1 MKTMLETGGEWSV
14 GHSTP
19 AGKRGKT
26 EIPPTAQRGSSGS
39 SPRKASGRSAMEQT
53 YSNNVKR

>member
-1 MKTMLETGGEWSV
+1 MEWSV

-26 EIPPTAQRGSSGS
+26 EIPQRKRGSSGS
-39 SPRKASGRSAMEQT
+39 SPRKASGRSAMERT
-53 YSNNVKR
+53 C

>member
-1 MKTMLETGGEWSV
+1 MEWSV

-26 EIPPTAQRGSSGS
+26 EIPQRGSSGS
-39 SPRKASGRSAMEQT
+39 SPRKESGRSAM
-53 YSNNVKR
+53 KRVLTT